1 MIIHII
7 DIYGVPALEPK
18 CHPPIAR
25 DRDRKM
31 ALHIALEPVQSKA
44 GQVHSLRPAASVHCR
59 QDSCQL
65 CDMARR
71 DLRRASVF
79 IKRFQAA
86 MAERFNHST
95 SVQCR
100 STNVNSLLRAQ
111 AKWSCASFRVS

>member
-25 DRDRKM
+25 NRDRKM
-31 ALHIALEPVQSKA
+31 ALHVALEPVQPKA
-44 GQVHSLRPAASVHCR
+44 GQVYSFRPATSVQYR
-59 QDSCQL
+59 QDTRQL

-86 MAERFNHST
+86 MAERFDHFS
-95 SVQCR
+95 SVRCR
-100 STNVNSLLRAQ
+100 STDVNSLLLAQ
-111 AKWSCASFRVS
+111 AKWPCASFRVS